1 MEEQLWLAPWHFFIL
16 VLNRGQLKN
25 HPVVCVV
32 LHSCELQRQFVLA
45 AEIIAFVLYLYL
57 YLCWT
62 CVALYSCKLQRQ
74 FVAPIALAAE
84 ILAAKRFGT
93 AASFAWTHFGS
104 FNPTYF
110 G

>member
-1 MEEQLWLAPWHFFIL
+1 MKDFMEEQLWLAPWHFFIL

-32 LHSCELQRQFVLA
+32 LHSCELQRQFV
-45 AEIIAFVLYLYL
+45 
-57 YLCWT
+57 
-62 CVALYSCKLQRQ
+62 
-74 FVAPIALAAE
+74 APIALAAE
-84 ILAAKRFGT
+84 ILAAKRFGS

>member
-1 MEEQLWLAPWHFFIL
+1 MAFFDFGTEHSEQGS
-16 VLNRGQLKN
+16 VEKN
-25 HPVVCVV
+25 HPIV
-32 LHSCELQRQFVLA
+32 F
-45 AEIIAFVLYLYL
+45 
-57 YLCWT
+57 
-62 CVALYSCKLQRQ
+62 VALYSCELQRQ

-104 FNPTYF
+104 FNPTYL

>member
-1 MEEQLWLAPWHFFIL
+1 MAFFYFGTEQGA
-16 VLNRGQLKN
+16 VKN

-32 LHSCELQRQFVLA
+32 LHSCE
-45 AEIIAFVLYLYL
+45 
-57 YLCWT
+57 
-62 CVALYSCKLQRQ
+62 LQRQ

>member
-1 MEEQLWLAPWHFFIL
+1 MGIFSIRRVFTTQ
-16 VLNRGQLKN
+16 VRGQLKKS
-25 HPVVCVV
+25 PVV
-32 LHSCELQRQFVLA
+32 
-45 AEIIAFVLYLYL
+45 
-57 YLCWT
+57 
-62 CVALYSCKLQRQ
+62 CVALYSCELQRQ

-104 FNPTYF
+104 FNLLTYF